1 MKTLKLFAISMFLL
15 SSAVAQTTYEKTMRS
30 SLEQLFSQGDSKE
43 GLLAVANKLE
53 RVAQAEKDKWQPV
66 YYAALAYSWLA
77 TKEETLVEKDGRID
91 KAKQLIEEGLLRSPE
106 NVEFVTLQGYTDM
119 LSLSFDPGTR
129 GQTMSTRVFNT
140 FGKAMKMDPENPR
153 AKLFMAQMQHGT
165 AQFFGQDTAAPC
177 ELFKSAL
184 KSFDEATDN
193 GDFAP
198 NWGKGQAEFMV
209 KSCEEPPVQ
218 EN

>member
-1 MKTLKLFAISMFLL
+1 MKNLPLL
-15 SSAVAQTTYEKTMRS
+15 VICVLALSPVFAQTPYEKTMKA
-30 SLEQLFSQGDSKE
+30 SLEQLFAQSNSKE
-43 GLLAVANKLE
+43 ELLAVANKLE

-77 TKEETLVEKDGRID
+77 TKEETLGEKDGRME
-91 KAKQLIEEGLLRSPE
+91 KSKQLIEEGLVRSPG
-106 NVEFVTLQGYTDM
+106 NVELITLQGYDDM

-140 FGKAMKMDPENPR
+140 FGKAMQMDPNNPR
-153 AKLFMAQMQHGT
+153 AKLFMAEMQYGT
-165 AQFFGQDTAAPC
+165 AQFFGQDTSASC

-184 KSFDEATDN
+184 KSFNEAIDN

-198 NWGKGQAEFMV
+198 NWGKGHAEYMV
-209 KSCEEPPVQ
+209 KACEGAATT

>member
-1 MKTLKLFAISMFLL
+1 MLLL
-15 SSAVAQTTYEKTMRS
+15 SSAVAQTAYEKNMKS
-30 SLEQLFSQGDSKE
+30 SLEQLFSQGASKE

-66 YYAALAYSWLA
+66 YYAGLAYSWLA
-77 TKEETLVEKDGRID
+77 TKEETLAEKDGRID

-106 NVEFVTLQGYTDM
+106 NVEFVTLQGYADM

-165 AQFFGQDTAAPC
+165 AQFFGQDTSASC
-177 ELFKSAL
+177 ELFQSAL
-184 KSFDEATDN
+184 SSFENATDN
-193 GDFAP
+193 GDFSPA
-198 NWGKGQAEFMV
+198 WGKGQAEQMV
-209 KSCEEPPVQ
+209 KACEKAAITK
-218 EN
+218 N

>member
-1 MKTLKLFAISMFLL
+1 MKTLKLFAISMLLL
-15 SSAVAQTTYEKTMRS
+15 SPAVAQTAYEKTMKS

-66 YYAALAYSWLA
+66 YYASLAYSWLA
-77 TKEETLVEKDGRID
+77 TKEETLAEKDTRID
-91 KAKQLIEEGLLRSPE
+91 KAKQLIEEGLLRSPD
-106 NVEFVTLQGYTDM
+106 NVEFVTLQGYADM
-119 LSLSFDPGTR
+119 LSLSFDPASR
-129 GQTMSTRVFNT
+129 GQSMSTRVFST

-165 AQFFGQDTAAPC
+165 EQFFGQDTAASC
-177 ELFKSAL
+177 ELFQSAL
-184 KSFDEATDN
+184 NSFEKATDN
-193 GDFAP
+193 GDFSP
-198 NWGKGQAEFMV
+198 TWGKGQAEQMV
-209 KSCEEPPVQ
+209 KSCEETAVT